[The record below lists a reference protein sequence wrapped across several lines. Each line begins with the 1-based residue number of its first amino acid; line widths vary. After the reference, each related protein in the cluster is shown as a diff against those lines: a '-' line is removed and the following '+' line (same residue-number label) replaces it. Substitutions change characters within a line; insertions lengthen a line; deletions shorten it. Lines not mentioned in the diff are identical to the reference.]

1 MTAAENESGH
11 DTRDRYCGAPKRQG
25 EGTCTRPA
33 GWGTP
38 HAGVGRCKLHGG
50 STPSHI
56 AAAKTALARADVKR
70 LGLPRTV
77 EPQAALLEELHRSA
91 GAVAWLDV
99 VVQELGLEEI
109 TWGQVK
115 ASSDGVT
122 SYEAGVNVWV
132 RLWTEQRRHYTE
144 VARACVS
151 AGIAEQ
157 RIQLE
162 QDKARMVAV
171 AVGEGLDAIGADAG
185 QREVFTRA
193 MLARMRLVD
202 AGTPVA
208 GEVTS

>member
-1 MTAAENESGH
+1 MITVASDPGH
-11 DTRDRYCGAPKRQG
+11 DNGKPKCGSTNRAGNP
-25 EGTCTRPA
+25 CARPA

-38 HAGVGRCKLHGG
+38 HPGIGRCKLHGG
-50 STPSHI
+50 STPSHT
-56 AAAKTALARADVKR
+56 AAAKNALARSTVQR
-70 LGLPRTV
+70 LGLPREV

-99 VVQELGLEEI
+99 VVGELDLEEMV
-109 TWGQVK
+109 WGQTR
-115 ASSDGVT
+115 ATADGVAT
-122 SYEAGVNVWV
+122 HEAGVNVWL

-144 VARACVS
+144 VARACVA

-202 AGTPVA
+202 GGPPVA
-208 GEVTS
+208 GEVEA